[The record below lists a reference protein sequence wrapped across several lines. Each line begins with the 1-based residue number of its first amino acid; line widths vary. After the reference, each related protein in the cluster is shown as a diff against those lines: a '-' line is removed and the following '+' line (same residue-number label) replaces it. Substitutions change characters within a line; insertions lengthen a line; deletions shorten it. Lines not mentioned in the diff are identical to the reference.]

1 MKKFLHTHFIPH
13 AGNAYTPSLL
23 QKVAMGGMTLL
34 VLLSFAATN
43 IQALLWQSSDWLVGA
58 VLPAVVT
65 SLTNEERVAVSAP
78 VLARSVLLDLAAQ
91 QKAEHMAAEGYF
103 AHYSPGGISP
113 WFWFDQAG
121 YTYVHAG
128 ENLAVHFSDSDEVV
142 EAWMNS
148 PTHRANIV
156 NSNYTEIGIGIARG
170 TYEGYNT
177 VFVVQMFGT
186 PGLPAP
192 LSPAPIAPVAIIN
205 VNQVQTAS
213 SSLAL
218 RAEAPTPSSAPDV
231 LGVETHTGSS
241 SDVAVVSEENIIKE
255 PLRVPAP
262 DMTEATTMIRSQEG
276 EPVTYISDMIST
288 STNLAPAPA
297 SLLTFSGGTTAPL
310 MAQLATQPNR
320 VLQMLYL
327 GIGGLTALLL
337 VISIL
342 QGWRRKTLTQVWY
355 GVGMLLVISLLFYI
369 HTVVTSGA
377 VIF

>member
-1 MKKFLHTHFIPH
+1 
-13 AGNAYTPSLL
+13 
-23 QKVAMGGMTLL
+23 
-34 VLLSFAATN
+34 
-43 IQALLWQSSDWLVGA
+43 
-58 VLPAVVT
+58 
-65 SLTNEERVAVSAP
+65 
-78 VLARSVLLDLAAQ
+78 
-91 QKAEHMAAEGYF
+91 
-103 AHYSPGGISP
+103 
-113 WFWFDQAG
+113 
-121 YTYVHAG
+121 
-128 ENLAVHFSDSDEVV
+128 
-142 EAWMNS
+142 MNS

-186 PGLPAP
+186 PGLPAQ
-192 LSPAPIAPVAIIN
+192 LQPAPVAPMAIIN

-218 RAEAPTPSSAPDV
+218 AAQAPTPSSASDV
-231 LGVETHTGSS
+231 LGVETHTSSS
-241 SDVAVVSEENIIKE
+241 SDVAVVSEESIIKE

-262 DMTEATTMIRSQEG
+262 DMTEATTVIRFQEG

-297 SLLTFSGGTTAPL
+297 SLLTFSGGTTAPM

-327 GIGGLTALLL
+327 GIGSLTAVLLI
-337 VISIL
+337 ISII